1 MKIKSLFNILSSY
14 GYWLPQILFFE
25 IYYLLKGYKKSTVKI
40 LNNNRFTDNIPCPY
54 FILHKI
60 KKFFPGGS
68 ASGGKPI
75 VFGLVILLIIWALSG
90 LSRVLPDEQGVVLR
104 FGKFVKTTQP
114 GLNYHLPF
122 PVESVL
128 TPKVTKVNRID
139 IGFRSASDSGRTSGI
154 DDVSEESLMLTGDE
168 NIVNIDFSVFW
179 VIKDAGKFL
188 FKIQSPVETVKA
200 AAETA
205 MREVIAK
212 SKLQSILTEGR
223 SKIEIETQEI
233 AQSLLDEYESGIQ
246 ITQVQTQKAD
256 PPDEVIDAF
265 RDVQAARADMERAK
279 NEAEAYQNDVIPR
292 ARGEAAK
299 ILQEAE
305 AYKKQVVAAAEG
317 EASRFLAIYNEYAKA
332 KRVTQERMYLETM
345 EKVLADIDKVIID
358 KKAGGVVPYLPLP
371 ELGKKKKGT
380 DTQ

>member
-1 MKIKSLFNILSSY
+1 MANGDDFRGGKSPWGSPPRGGGNGSGKGQRPPNIDEVVKKIQDLINK
-14 GYWLPQILFFE
+14 
-25 IYYLLKGYKKSTVKI
+25 
-40 LNNNRFTDNIPCPY
+40 
-54 FILHKI
+54 FI
-60 KKFFPGGS
+60 PGGK
-68 ASGGKPI
+68 SGSSKPI
-75 VFGLVILLIIWALSG
+75 MLGLVLLIVIWAFSG
-90 LSRVLPDEQGVVLR
+90 LYRVLPDEQGVVLR
-104 FGKFVKTTQP
+104 FGKFVSTTQP
-114 GLNYHLPF
+114 GLNYHIPY
-122 PVESVL
+122 PVETVL

-139 IGFRSASDSGRTSGI
+139 VGFRSASDTGRTSGI
-154 DDVSEESLMLTGDE
+154 ADVSEESLMLTGDE

-188 FKIQSPVETVKA
+188 FKIQSPVVTVKA

-205 MREVIAK
+205 MREVIAR

-223 SKIEIETQEI
+223 SSIEIETQEI
-233 AQSLLDEYESGIQ
+233 IQSLLDEYESGIQ

-265 RDVQAARADMERAK
+265 RDVQAARADMERSK

-292 ARGEAAK
+292 ARGDAAK
-299 ILQEAE
+299 VLQEAE
-305 AYKKQVVAAAEG
+305 AYKKKVVAMSEG
-317 EASRFLAIYNEYAKA
+317 EASRFLAIYNEYKLA

-371 ELGKKKKGT
+371 ELTKKSKGT